1 MTSEG
6 DTELNTNREKKYT
19 ILIDALKMVSGTALK
34 VV

>member
-6 DTELNTNREKKYT
+6 DTELNTNREKKDT
-19 ILIDALKMVSGTALK
+19 ILIDALKMVSGTALT